1 MDFVFL
7 RVATQP
13 VDFFSRF
20 NWADEQQVKSRLKN
34 SPDFLLSVYLASPQ
48 LYASIEVYMNSEASD
63 PALLRTL
70 CKYVSRNSYRATPF
84 GNFSAVG
91 VAELSEQP
99 EIRDIVFQ
107 LHTELGIHIRQKL
120 FERLRPTP
128 EELYVN
134 TSLCQSGDHFHYFE
148 LINGEYHLSRIAA
161 DASIQ
166 RLLKMTKHRI
176 SPKKPGYRPYQELM
190 AEMIKEQLL
199 FSGLTPS
206 VSDTSLKWLESLQNR
221 VLPEFREPLNHL
233 IQKLGLPHKNLAD
246 LQEIAGIVTP
256 LVNEQ
261 GIFYANCSF
270 DASACTVRKKEME
283 EIRSTLNELEALFV
297 RREPPLLTDFKRKF
311 YDQYG
316 DAEIPLL
323 QALDPVSGLTYGRAQ
338 EYGYEAFLNNRGS
351 EAADTVPDLRLFPLQ
366 KALWSQAVR
375 LNRPIVEADLSYLN
389 APVNIRYPDTQYALG
404 ELLEGGRFLL
414 KNIGGAS
421 AYAIVAR
428 FGGLSSKLRLKCRH
442 ILEAEQPV
450 ADLVY
455 LPPGPE
461 GNVYLQEASG
471 RCQMPYLTAGD
482 ARAPQLDIREVYVSV
497 RDGREIVLRAR
508 GQVIQVRVPHAH
520 NYHRGLP
527 VYRFLGDL
535 QFQGNTVNFTWNWG
549 ALADEPF
556 LPRVVY
562 KNIILCKATWNITH
576 NQNLDELITG
586 LPREVILVQGDN
598 ELYLDLRLG
607 LCENILRE
615 ELKKRGRLILKESL
629 GEENTLVRKEGR
641 VHYSEVVIPL
651 KREAHTP
658 RPSLSGGES
667 GDWACFKLYAAPGV
681 IDQVLMTRLPKLVR
695 MLKRS
700 HGLLRWFYVRYH
712 DSGPHLRLRFL
723 LKETTA
729 GAVGEALRNVLKTE
743 IADHRV
749 YRIVPDRYFP
759 ETGRY
764 RNMELAEEIFFRDS
778 EHTLELVRLLPNP
791 GRMGAAVQKI
801 EAYLRAAGMN
811 AHEQK
816 RFCEKHRNTLL
827 QEQPNP
833 KQALKSMNLF
843 FREQSLAEPPLRFP
857 RKLYQAVKKRK
868 PEEEVLAS
876 LIHMSLNRLFIRDQR
891 ALEMLAYH
899 LLFRKLRI
907 PPG

>member
-13 VDFFSRF
+13 VDFFSQF
-20 NWADEQQVKSRLKN
+20 NWNDERQVKNTLRN
-34 SPDFLLSVYLASPQ
+34 SPDFLLSLYLASPQ
-48 LYASIEVYMNSEASD
+48 LYASIEVYMNSEVSA
-63 PALLRTL
+63 PALLKTI

-91 VAELSEQP
+91 VAELGEQS
-99 EIRDIVFQ
+99 EIRDITFQ
-107 LHTELGIHIRQKL
+107 LHTELDIHIRQKL
-120 FERLRPTP
+120 FERLRPLP
-128 EELYVN
+128 DEWYSN
-134 TSLCQSGDHFHYFE
+134 TSLCQIGEHFHYFE

-161 DASIQ
+161 DSSIQ
-166 RLLKMTKHRI
+166 RLLEKAKHGI
-176 SPKKPGYRPYQELM
+176 SPKTPGYRPHKALI

-199 FSGLTPS
+199 FSRLAPA
-206 VSDTSLKWLESLQNR
+206 VFDKSLKWLESLQER
-221 VLPEFREPLNHL
+221 VLPEFKDLLNPL
-233 IQKLGLPHKNLAD
+233 IEKLGLPDKTLAD
-246 LQEIAGIVTP
+246 LQEMTGIVTP
-256 LVNEQ
+256 LVNEP
-261 GIFYANCSF
+261 GIFYAGCSF
-270 DASACTVRKKEME
+270 DASVCTVRKKEVE

-297 RREPPLLTDFKRKF
+297 RRESPLLTDFKKKF
-311 YDQYG
+311 YEQYG

-323 QALDPVSGLTYGRAQ
+323 QALDPGSGITYGRAQ

-351 EAADTVPDLRLFPLQ
+351 EGVDKEPDLRLFPLQ

-375 LNRPIVEADLSYLN
+375 LNRPVVEADLGYLN

-421 AYAIVAR
+421 AYTMVAR
-428 FGGLSSKLRLKCRH
+428 FGGLSAKLRLKCRH
-442 ILEAEQPV
+442 ILQAEQPAV
-450 ADLVY
+450 DLIC
-455 LPPGPE
+455 LPPGRE
-461 GNVYLQEASG
+461 GNVCQHEASG

-482 ARAPQLDIREVYVSV
+482 AGTPQLDIREVYVSV

-508 GQVIQVRVPHAH
+508 NQVIQVRIPHAH

-535 QFQGNTVNFTWNWG
+535 QFQGHTVNFTWDWG

-562 KNIILCKATWNITH
+562 KNIILCKATWNLTRD
-576 NQNLDELITG
+576 QNPEELITR

-598 ELYLDLRLG
+598 ELYLDLRQP

-615 ELKKRGRLILKESL
+615 ELKKRGRLVLKENL
-629 GEENTLVRKEGR
+629 GSTLVRKEGR

-651 KREAHTP
+651 KREAHIP
-658 RPSLSGGES
+658 RPFLSGGES
-667 GDWACFKLYAAPGV
+667 GDWTCFKLYAAPGV
-681 IDQVLMTRLPKLVR
+681 IDQVLSTRLPKLVR
-695 MLKRS
+695 LLKRS

-712 DSGPHLRLRFL
+712 DSGHHLRLRFL
-723 LKETTA
+723 LKEANT
-729 GAVGEALRNVLKTE
+729 GAVEETLRKVFKTE
-743 IADHRV
+743 TADHRV

-759 ETGRY
+759 ETDRY

-791 GRMGAAVQKI
+791 GRMGAAVYKI
-801 EAYLRAAGMN
+801 EAYLQAAGMN
-811 AHEQK
+811 ADEQK
-816 RFCEKHRNTLL
+816 RFCEKQRNTLL
-827 QEQPNP
+827 KEQPGP
-833 KQALKSMNLF
+833 KQTLKSMNLF
-843 FREQSLAEPPLRFP
+843 FREQTLTEPSLYFP
-857 RKLYQAVKKRK
+857 RKLYQAVKKRE

-876 LIHMSLNRLFIRDQR
+876 LIHMSLNRLFVRDQR

-907 PPG
+907 PL